1 MRKKKTVFRQKTPLL
16 SEEKAG
22 VTADAQSLPP
32 SEAAFRAAAG
42 GVTSV
47 FFDGSVVLLRELLFP
62 FL

>member
-1 MRKKKTVFRQKTPLL
+1 MRKKKTFFRQKTPLL

-42 GVTSV
+42 GYDVS
-47 FFDGSVVLLRELLFP
+47 LF
-62 FL
+62 